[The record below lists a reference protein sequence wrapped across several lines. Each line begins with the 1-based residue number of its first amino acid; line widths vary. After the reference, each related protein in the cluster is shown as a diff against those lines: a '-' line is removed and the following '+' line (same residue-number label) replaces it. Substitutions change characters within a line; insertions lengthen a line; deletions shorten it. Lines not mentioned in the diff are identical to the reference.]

1 MTAMA
6 FLRRLNP
13 LLYVLAC
20 LAAVP
25 VILFRCFAFLYF
37 VSTASNWALVPALT
51 LAALIVVSRLRGRL
65 RIICALVLLAWY
77 GCSLYFDGWHTVTSR
92 LAEGSSA
99 PFDVT
104 EAALIVFLAVQCL
117 LPFAWVSMAFTE
129 NK

>member
-1 MTAMA
+1 MTAMG

-37 VSTASNWALVPALT
+37 ASTTSNWALVPALA
-51 LAALIVVSRLRGRL
+51 LAALIVVSRLRGRI
-65 RIICALVLLAWY
+65 RRPCALVLLAWY

-99 PFDVT
+99 PFEVT
-104 EAALIVFLAVQCL
+104 EAALILFLAVQCL
-117 LPFAWVSMAFTE
+117 LPFTWVTMAFTE

>member
-37 VSTASNWALVPALT
+37 ASTASNWALVPALA
-51 LAALIVVSRLRGRL
+51 LAALIVVSRLTGRL

-99 PFDVT
+99 PFEVT

-117 LPFAWVSMAFTE
+117 LPFAWVNMAFTE